1 MQVILFL
8 YRSVCRNRSEI
19 FLLVNLRI
27 ILRRSLTAVYFWRI
41 EKNSS
46 IDDIFNVLNMYLRD
60 SIYLRGFYLE
70 PVVFSIGT
78 IDFGFSLG
86 SRIIKLLC
94 SGKALRNNARVVLFF
109 FFFFSFE

>member
-1 MQVILFL
+1 
-8 YRSVCRNRSEI
+8 
-19 FLLVNLRI
+19 
-27 ILRRSLTAVYFWRI
+27 
-41 EKNSS
+41 
-46 IDDIFNVLNMYLRD
+46 MYLRD

-109 FFFFSFE
+109 FLFFFFRLNRSERENA